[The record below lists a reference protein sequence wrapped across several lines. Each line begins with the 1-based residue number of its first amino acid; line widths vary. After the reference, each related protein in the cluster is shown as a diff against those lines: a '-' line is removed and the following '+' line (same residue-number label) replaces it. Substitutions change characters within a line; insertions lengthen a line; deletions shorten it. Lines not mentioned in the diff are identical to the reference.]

1 MDARTKRDIE
11 SAGAWFVGGYSQELY
26 TNLQRIQNEPLY
38 KREIIQRIFEET
50 GRDSDIG
57 GTTTRVNSLLRI
69 IERRDIPDAL
79 RYVINSRMSR
89 GNDADYA
96 RRAQEFLTI
105 LNGLN
110 R

>member
-11 SAGAWFVGGYSQELY
+11 SAGAWFVGGYSQELN

-38 KREIIQRIFEET
+38 KRDLIQRIFEET
-50 GRDSDIG
+50 GRDSQVR
-57 GTTTRVNSLLRI
+57 GTTTRVNSVLKIILR
-69 IERRDIPDAL
+69 DDLPDAL
-79 RYVINSRMSR
+79 RYVINSRMAQ
-89 GNDADYA
+89 GNDANYA
-96 RRAQEFLTI
+96 RQAQEFLDI